1 MNYDFK
7 NRYKLFK
14 NFRKVYKKNESVI
27 NFDNVKDLI
36 EKALKKINNQDI
48 NIDLNELKANLYG
61 YYRIRKGDLRIVF
74 SYNKGLVHIVNIENI
89 DFRGSV
95 Y

>member
-1 MNYDFK
+1 MILKIDINYSKISEKFI
-7 NRYKLFK
+7 
-14 NFRKVYKKNESVI
+14 KKNESVI
-27 NFDNVKDLI
+27 NFENVKDLI
-36 EKALKKINNQDI
+36 EKAVKKINKQDI
-48 NIDLNELKANLYG
+48 NIDLKELKGNLHG
-61 YYRIRKGDLRIVF
+61 YYRIRKGDLRIIF